1 MPNVYLKLRMHYRPI
16 AGNQID
22 ERTKNQATKLDDQT
36 SLPCIAR
43 TTATNEISKIKFL

>member
-1 MPNVYLKLRMHYRPI
+1 MPNVYLKLHTHYQPV
-16 AGNQID
+16 ANNQID
-22 ERTKNQATKLDDQT
+22 ERPKNQATKLDDQT